1 MNTPTNNVE
10 SNTDTGTDRGTDRG
24 TDSGTDRGTDTN
36 TLFNHFREISVIPEL
51 KTLPANNSPSQ
62 TTHTRKPLWLK
73 TPLASGDT
81 LISIKKKLRKGH
93 LHTVCEEAKCPN
105 IAECLNAGTATFM
118 ILGDTCTRG
127 CRFCNVKTG
136 NPHGVLDENEPLQV
150 AQTIHD
156 MGIDYAV
163 LTMVDRDDLS
173 DGGAAHIAKT
183 ASCIRELSPNII
195 IEILAGDF
203 RGNQNALRD
212 VLFSGNGI
220 NTFAHN
226 LETVQ
231 KLTPKVRDIRASYEQ
246 SLDVLK
252 NAKRIRPQSYTKS
265 GIMLG
270 LGEQPEEIEKCLQ
283 DMRSVGVQIVTIG
296 QYLQPTPR
304 HIPVARFVH
313 PEEFAYWKT
322 YSEKIG
328 FLAAASGPLVRSSYR
343 AANLF
348 PRTGGYCS

>member
-1 MNTPTNNVE
+1 MLPLY
-10 SNTDTGTDRGTDRG
+10 SM
-24 TDSGTDRGTDTN
+24 
-36 TLFNHFREISVIPEL
+36 PEVRM
-51 KTLPANNSPSQ
+51 
-62 TTHTRKPLWLK
+62 TTTRKPPWLK
-73 TPLASGDT
+73 TPIPHGDV
-81 LISIKKKLRKGH
+81 LVSIKRKLRKGQ

-136 NPHGVLDENEPLQV
+136 NPGGVLDADEPQKV
-150 AQTIHD
+150 AETIRD
-156 MGIDYAV
+156 MGLDYIV

-183 ASCIRELSPNII
+183 VSAIKELSPNII

-203 RGNQNALRD
+203 RGNQDSLRT
-212 VLFSGNGI
+212 VLFAGNGL

-226 LETVQ
+226 LETVRR
-231 KLTPKVRDIRASYEQ
+231 LSSRVRDAKASYEQ
-246 SLDVLK
+246 SLDVLR
-252 NAKRIRPQSYTKS
+252 NAKSIRPESFSKS

-270 LGEQPEEIEKCLQ
+270 LGEEHADIEQCLR

-304 HIPVARFVH
+304 HLPVARFAH
-313 PEEFAYWKT
+313 PEEFDHWKT
-322 YSEKIG
+322 FAESIG
-328 FLAAASGPLVRSSYR
+328 FLAVASGPLVRSSYR

-348 PRTGGYCS
+348 PRKGGCCS